1 MSGSARSL
9 QISSFSGLRVAS
21 CNYHPAHNKNGINIS
36 QRLVINA
43 FMNIASRANDG
54 AGRNDVISLTTWGK
68 LADVCAKSMSPGKE
82 FNCHGELHVYNGR
95 VFDNDLMLTR
105 ADGTPI
111 LSKKMSFTITR
122 LTFGEES
129 NKHIADEI
137 QKGFR
142 PVDWNQMG
150 SAGNTAWRER
160 LRARGA
166 VQFDPSQPV
175 FGFAKVFPAT
185 GPGISAYNPAL
196 EQTRPVAAVA
206 TGAPVV
212 PLTTAVET
220 TVVDAAGKPGAVAQ
234 SLFPTGVATVKAAP
248 VDTGF
253 VAPAGV

>member
-21 CNYHPAHNKNGINIS
+21 CSYHPAHNKNGINIS

-95 VFDNDLMLTR
+95 VFDNDQMLIR
-105 ADGTPI
+105 ADGTPV

-160 LRARGA
+160 LRARSA
-166 VQFDPSQPV
+166 VQFDPNQPV
-175 FGFAKVFPAT
+175 FGFAKVVPAT

-196 EQTRPVAAVA
+196 NAQPGATVA

-220 TVVDAAGKPGAVAQ
+220 TVVDAAGHPAAVATN
-234 SLFPTGVATVKAAP
+234 LFPTGVATVKAAA

-253 VAPAGV
+253 ATPAGV